1 MNKKMSYNVNAI
13 VGKYIMP
20 VTFHNEYSNVWDNLV
35 TSVRVY
41 SIDVIDDKKFQKI
54 MCYLS
59 GMHRKDRELPRCGYC
74 CLDYH
79 SLSIDWVYDHIKL
92 QKYTRKRY
100 YKLTGRDL
108 RHNKVVDLLNEL
120 LDRYKPTSK
129 YYMAFARISEY
140 FY

>member
-1 MNKKMSYNVNAI
+1 
-13 VGKYIMP
+13 
-20 VTFHNEYSNVWDNLV
+20 
-35 TSVRVY
+35 
-41 SIDVIDDKKFQKI
+41 

-59 GMHRKDRELPRCGYC
+59 GMHRKDRELPRCRYC

-120 LDRYKPTSK
+120 LDRYKPNSK